1 MIHCDTCGWVPEK
14 EENLPVMLPTDVE
27 FTGKGESPLTTSAT
41 FGDTVCPVCGKPARR
56 EMDTM
61 DTFLDSSWY
70 FLRYCDPKNTEEAF
84 SKEKTDYWMS
94 VDQYI
99 GGVEHAILHLLYARF
114 FTKVLYDMGLVSVD
128 EPFQNLLT
136 QGMVLMNGSK
146 MSKSKGNVVSPETI
160 IGKFGA
166 DTARLFI
173 LFAAPPERDL
183 EWNDSAV
190 EGCYRFINRVWR
202 LVYEYVQNT
211 EAPVDYSTFG
221 ELNSKDKDMRR
232 LTHTTIKRVS
242 DDAGVRFNF
251 NTAISAIMELVN
263 GMYQYKELEYNK
275 AVMAEAVDTLVL
287 LLAPFIPHVTEEMWQ
302 ELGHTQSV
310 HKQMWPTLDEKALV
324 ADETTVVVQVNGKM
338 KDKVVLPM
346 NTDNAEAEKA
356 ALALPKVAEAVNG
369 KEIKKVIIVP
379 NKLINIVVG

>member
-1 MIHCDTCGWVPEK
+1 VPEDQ
-14 EENLPVMLPTDVE
+14 LPVLLPQEVD
-27 FTGKGESPLTTSAT
+27 FKPSGESPLKYMDEFVNTT
-41 FGDTVCPVCGKPARR
+41 CPICGKPARR
-56 EMDTM
+56 ETDTM
-61 DTFLDSSWY
+61 DTFVCSSWY
-70 FLRYCDPKNTEEAF
+70 FLRYTDALNDKAPFA
-84 SKEKTDYWMS
+84 KENVDHWMN

>member
-1 MIHCDTCGWVPEK
+1 MPEDQ
-14 EENLPVMLPTDVE
+14 LPVLLPQEVD
-27 FTGKGESPLTTSAT
+27 FKPSGESPLKYMDEFVNTT
-41 FGDTVCPVCGKPARR
+41 CPICGKPARR
-56 EMDTM
+56 ETDTM
-61 DTFLDSSWY
+61 DTFVCSSWY
-70 FLRYCDPKNTEEAF
+70 FLRYTDALNDKAPFA
-84 SKEKTDYWMS
+84 KENVDHWMN

-251 NTAISAIMELVN
+251 NTAISAIMELAN